1 MPPFYRQISLSQD
14 WLDFFEFQ
22 FKCYCLF
29 MLLREKD
36 QKVFF
41 SYEMLLLSEKLF
53 QKYGS
58 AALMIQIVN
67 IDKSEDVSVFL
78 RVGKW
83 YLEKLCFL
91 GYEVALVGQVSNT
104 LPPLVDLLMVYS
116 FQKQISMVSSLQTIF
131 GCF

>member
-1 MPPFYRQISLSQD
+1 
-14 WLDFFEFQ
+14 
-22 FKCYCLF
+22 

-78 RVGKW
+78 
-83 YLEKLCFL
+83 L
-91 GYEVALVGQVSNT
+91 VASN
-104 LPPLVDLLMVYS
+104 
-116 FQKQISMVSSLQTIF
+116 ISTANVIITYIN
-131 GCF
+131 

>member
-53 QKYGS
+53 QKYRS

-78 RVGKW
+78 RVGFNDMHIGNKT
-83 YLEKLCFL
+83 F
-91 GYEVALVGQVSNT
+91 
-104 LPPLVDLLMVYS
+104 
-116 FQKQISMVSSLQTIF
+116 
-131 GCF
+131 

>member
-78 RVGKW
+78 RVV
-83 YLEKLCFL
+83 CC
-91 GYEVALVGQVSNT
+91 
-104 LPPLVDLLMVYS
+104 LLL
-116 FQKQISMVSSLQTIF
+116 FN
-131 GCF
+131 